1 MPSSIRPA
9 CWHISSEEIGLRLCG
24 MVEEAPRPITK
35 TVHGWHRKELRRQ
48 PRHQRDYRPSLQRSF
63 RNGSDQL
70 ANDSATNRS
79 CYSVA

>member
-1 MPSSIRPA
+1 MR
-9 CWHISSEEIGLRLCG
+9 
-24 MVEEAPRPITK
+24 
-35 TVHGWHRKELRRQ
+35 HGRGGAAADHEDGTWLDRKELRRQ
-48 PRHQRDYRPSLQRSF
+48 PRHQRDYRPSLPRSF